1 MMPSENESNRQQA
14 SSAPA
19 RRPQPPSNGFR
30 PRPPGPN
37 DVQPSS
43 SKGGDSPKRNLM
55 RPRPWWVSFILI
67 LVLNYLLVQLFL
79 PEQTQQRI
87 DVPYTTF
94 KAQVSS
100 DNVSDITSRADVI
113 QGTFKQ
119 PVAYPPDKSDAK
131 PSTLFQTVRPE
142 FADTG
147 LESLL
152 EQHNVIINARPI
164 DEPRSW
170 WMTLLL
176 SFGPTLL
183 LIGGFLWLSS
193 RATSAICGGGGRP
206 GLVGSPRPA

>member
-1 MMPSENESNRQQA
+1 MMPGENESNRQQA

-19 RRPQPPSNGFR
+19 RRPQQPSNGFR

-43 SKGGDSPKRNLM
+43 SKGGDSPKRNLK
-55 RPRPWWVSFILI
+55 RPRPRWFTFGPI
-67 LVLNYLLVQLFL
+67 LVLNYLLLQLFL

-119 PVAYPPDKSDAK
+119 AVSYPPDKSDAK
-131 PSTLFQTVRPE
+131 PSTQFQTVRPE
-142 FADTG
+142 FAGTG
-147 LESLL
+147 LASVLG
-152 EQHNVIINARPI
+152 QHNLVINARPI
-164 DEPRSW
+164 HEPRS
-170 WMTLLL
+170 
-176 SFGPTLL
+176 
-183 LIGGFLWLSS
+183 
-193 RATSAICGGGGRP
+193 
-206 GLVGSPRPA
+206 